1 MTPITIPAIAPPET
15 DDVVDVSLAE
25 PGVCMTPPVIL
36 VDDRDEV
43 VDLAPTDRQDRSF
56 PSTTSNT
63 LLRPLVLEGLFI
75 TPAI

>member
-15 DDVVDVSLAE
+15 ADVVDISLAD
-25 PGVCMTPPVIL
+25 PGVCMTPPVML

-56 PSTTSNT
+56 PLTTSNT
-63 LLRPLVLEGLFI
+63 LLRPLVLKASLI